1 MVLLV
6 EQSALSM
13 ALTKLATAKNDIIWS
28 MTNLDPNSG
37 LETIEAEGREERDLK
52 NNIWVNKKHEDS

>member
-28 MTNLDPNSG
+28 MANLDPNSG